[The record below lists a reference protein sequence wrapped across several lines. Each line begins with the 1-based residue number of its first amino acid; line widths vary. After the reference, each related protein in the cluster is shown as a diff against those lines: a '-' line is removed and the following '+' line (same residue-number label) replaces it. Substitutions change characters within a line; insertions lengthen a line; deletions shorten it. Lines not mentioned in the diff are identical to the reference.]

1 MGVNEKNI
9 IDFKTGYRKD
19 KAPPFSSGFYNWT
32 MFLINFYGRVK
43 NTLKIDFDSFMI
55 MQIVVSDYLYN
66 SNKESKKNYDEFKKS
81 LNNYTEIF
89 KGERKI
95 NIASIAE
102 ILDLPRETVRRKIL
116 NLSKLKLLDYSKNG
130 ISIGP
135 EYKTVFNEFVS
146 ETVNN
151 MSQLIKKWESNGSLK
166 ELLELNKKL

>member
-1 MGVNEKNI
+1 MGVNKKNI
-9 IDFKTGYRKD
+9 IDFKTSYK
-19 KAPPFSSGFYNWT
+19 KEETPSFSSGFYNWT

-43 NTLKIDFDSFMI
+43 DTLKIDFDSFMI
-55 MQIVVSDYLYN
+55 LQIVVSDYLYN
-66 SNKESKKNYDEFKKS
+66 SNKESKKNYNEFKKS
-81 LNNYTEIF
+81 LTNHTDLFKEI
-89 KGERKI
+89 RKI

-116 NLSKLKLLDYSKNG
+116 YLTKIKLLDYSKKG

-146 ETVNN
+146 ETINN
-151 MSQLIKKWESNGSLK
+151 MSQLVKKWESNGSLK

>member
-1 MGVNEKNI
+1 MSVNEKNI

-19 KAPPFSSGFYNWT
+19 KAAPFSSGFYNWT

-151 MSQLIKKWESNGSLK
+151 MSQLVKKWESNGSLK

>member
-1 MGVNEKNI
+1 MSVNEKNI

-66 SNKESKKNYDEFKKS
+66 SNKESKKNYDEFKNS
-81 LNNYTEIF
+81 LKNYTEIF
-89 KGERKI
+89 KGARKI

-130 ISIGP
+130 ISIGS

-146 ETVNN
+146 QTVNN
-151 MSQLIKKWESNGSLK
+151 MSQLVKKWESNGSLK

>member
-1 MGVNEKNI
+1 MSVNEKNI

-66 SNKESKKNYDEFKKS
+66 SNKESKKNYNEFKSS
-81 LNNYTEIF
+81 LKNYTEIF
-89 KGERKI
+89 KGTRKI

-151 MSQLIKKWESNGSLK
+151 MSQLVKKWESNGSLK

>member
-1 MGVNEKNI
+1 MSVNEKNI
-9 IDFKTGYRKD
+9 IDFKTSYKKD
-19 KAPPFSSGFYNWT
+19 EAPSFSSGFYNWT

-66 SNKESKKNYDEFKKS
+66 SNKESKKNYDEFKNS
-81 LNNYTEIF
+81 LKNYTAIF
-89 KGERKI
+89 KGARKI

-151 MSQLIKKWESNGSLK
+151 MSQLVKKWESNGSLK

>member
-9 IDFKTGYRKD
+9 IDFKTSYKKD
-19 KAPPFSSGFYNWT
+19 ETPSFSSGFYNWT

-43 NTLKIDFDSFMI
+43 DTLKIDFDSFMI
-55 MQIVVSDYLYN
+55 LQIVVSDYLYN
-66 SNKESKKNYDEFKKS
+66 SNKESKKNYNEFKKS
-81 LNNYTEIF
+81 LTNHTDLFIEI
-89 KGERKI
+89 RKI

-116 NLSKLKLLDYSKNG
+116 YLTKIKLLDYSKKG

-146 ETVNN
+146 ETINN
-151 MSQLIKKWESNGSLK
+151 MSQLVKKWESNGSLK

>member
-1 MGVNEKNI
+1 MSVNEKNI

-66 SNKESKKNYDEFKKS
+66 SNKESKKNYDEFKNS
-81 LNNYTEIF
+81 LKNYTAIF
-89 KGERKI
+89 KGARKI

-116 NLSKLKLLDYSKNG
+116 NLSKLKLLDYSKN
-130 ISIGP
+130 
-135 EYKTVFNEFVS
+135 
-146 ETVNN
+146 
-151 MSQLIKKWESNGSLK
+151 L
-166 ELLELNKKL
+166 

>member
-1 MGVNEKNI
+1 MSVNEKNI

-19 KAPPFSSGFYNWT
+19 KAAPFSSGFYNWT

-66 SNKESKKNYDEFKKS
+66 SNKESKKNYDEFKNS
-81 LNNYTEIF
+81 LKNYTEIF
-89 KGERKI
+89 QGARKI

-151 MSQLIKKWESNGSLK
+151 MSQLVKKWESNGSLK

>member
-1 MGVNEKNI
+1 MSVNEKNI

-19 KAPPFSSGFYNWT
+19 KAAPFSSGFYNWT

-43 NTLKIDFDSFMI
+43 DTLKIDFDSFMI
-55 MQIVVSDYLYN
+55 LQIVVSDYLYK
-66 SNKESKKNYDEFKKS
+66 SNKESKKNYNEFKKS
-81 LNNYTEIF
+81 LTNHTALFKEI
-89 KGERKI
+89 RKI

-116 NLSKLKLLDYSKNG
+116 HLTKIKLLDYSKNG